1 MRGSLS
7 AAILIGNDERSNGM
21 YNVHVDAISQLDMTA
36 LMLAADHGHTATV
49 HALRRHGATR

>member
-36 LMLAADHGHTATV
+36 LMLAAQYGHTDIV
-49 HALRRHGATR
+49 NALTRA

>member
-36 LMLAADHGHTATV
+36 LMLAAQYGHTAV
-49 HALRRHGATR
+49 SADIVNALTRA

>member
-21 YNVHVDAISQLDMTA
+21 YNVNVDAISQLDMTA
-36 LMLAADHGHTATV
+36 SMLAAYNGHTATV